1 MNIIMENKKCSFCGS
16 DRNPLLQM
24 DDNNVLICDKCVKNA
39 YRFLLA
45 KNLTTS
51 IEDDDAMTVVSEEK
65 RLTPKKIHEF
75 LNEYVIGQEEAKK
88 IISVAVYNHYKRIE
102 NPKANISKSNILMLG
117 PSGTGKTEIARTIA
131 KLLDVPFAIADATTL
146 TEAGYVGDDVENILL
161 KLIQNAHGDIA
172 RAEKGIIYIDEI
184 DKISRMG
191 ENRSITRDVS
201 GEGVQQ
207 ALLKIIEG
215 ADVDVPVNGG
225 RKTPNGERVKI
236 NTENIL
242 FICAGAF
249 VGLDEQDKKTSIGFG
264 KDSEV
269 IDNEHKIHDAKDI
282 IKYGLIAELVGRLPV
297 IVETNALT
305 KEDLKRI
312 LIEPKNSIIS
322 QYQTLLGLDGIR
334 LKFDDS
340 FYDYI
345 INEAIENG
353 TGARGLK
360 TAIEK
365 RMTDIMYTAPDMEKN
380 ITILVTKDSE
390 VITNNDQKSA

>member
-1 MNIIMENKKCSFCGS
+1 MENKKCSFCGS
-16 DRNPLLQM
+16 DRKPLLQM

-172 RAEKGIIYIDEI
+172 RAEKGNY
-184 DKISRMG
+184 
-191 ENRSITRDVS
+191 
-201 GEGVQQ
+201 
-207 ALLKIIEG
+207 L
-215 ADVDVPVNGG
+215 
-225 RKTPNGERVKI
+225 
-236 NTENIL
+236 
-242 FICAGAF
+242 
-249 VGLDEQDKKTSIGFG
+249 
-264 KDSEV
+264 
-269 IDNEHKIHDAKDI
+269 
-282 IKYGLIAELVGRLPV
+282 Y
-297 IVETNALT
+297 
-305 KEDLKRI
+305 
-312 LIEPKNSIIS
+312 
-322 QYQTLLGLDGIR
+322 
-334 LKFDDS
+334 
-340 FYDYI
+340 
-345 INEAIENG
+345 
-353 TGARGLK
+353 
-360 TAIEK
+360 
-365 RMTDIMYTAPDMEKN
+365 
-380 ITILVTKDSE
+380 
-390 VITNNDQKSA
+390 